1 MYAACEGLM
10 GRAREGR
17 GIWDEAYSSETVSSS
32 LHRHLIPPGPDCTCY
47 DEGRMDESKHTD
59 EVEMAFSPDPP
70 INLDQTRMRR

>member
-17 GIWDEAYSSETVSSS
+17 GIWDEAYSSDSVSLLRLVTPSRRDS
-32 LHRHLIPPGPDCTCY
+32 HRDCCN
-47 DEGRMDESKHTD
+47 DRRMDESKHTD

-70 INLDQTRMRR
+70 IHLDQTRMRR